1 MKHPGTSVHLLRT
14 PDAKK
19 ALEQLHSVGYN
30 YTLEQGEPRPEDG
43 WTIDHYCC
51 PLPSE
56 QPGEP
61 EPGGSWETACRLIR
75 DYEFADPHII
85 KAVFVP
91 DAPLLHRDMLLEA
104 KFFGLRFSIGV
115 RVAGVVDETS
125 EIDGRRVRRW
135 GWSYRTLQGHLEM
148 GEMGYEA
155 WKWLDTGEVQFR
167 IHRYVK
173 TGIIPNPVI
182 RFGWDVFGRPMQVRF
197 VHKSEQ
203 RMQSLVAEELEK
215 HRTGHNP
222 ERPVERMSDQ
232 VTVTPATG
240 KRAARLADQARG

>member
-1 MKHPGTSVHLLRT
+1 MTNVHLLRT
-14 PDAKK
+14 PDAHK
-19 ALEQLHSVGYN
+19 ALEQLHSESYN
-30 YTLEQGEPRPEDG
+30 YTLEHGDPTKEDG

-56 QPGEP
+56 APGAP
-61 EPGGSWETACRLIR
+61 EAGGPWEIACRLIR

-85 KAVFVP
+85 KAVFLP

-104 KFFGLRFSIGV
+104 KFFGLRFLIGV
-115 RVAGVVDETS
+115 RVAGVVDETC
-125 EIDGRRVRRW
+125 ERDGRQVRRW

-155 WKWLDTGEVQFR
+155 WKWLDTGEVEFR

-173 TGIIPNPVI
+173 TGIIPNPII
-182 RFGWDVFGRPMQVRF
+182 RLGWDVFGRPMQVRF

-203 RMQSLVAEELEK
+203 RMQQLVAEELQS
-215 HRTGHNP
+215 HRTGEPP
-222 ERPVERMSDQ
+222 EHRVPRASDEVEVSS
-232 VTVTPATG
+232 ATG
-240 KRAARLADQARG
+240 KHAERLADQSRP